1 MLFKLANR
9 AFVRAVTHRPLTMS
23 SRLSK
28 LSKIDADMVNY
39 VEQQLGEEKERT
51 LPAIKGWSSVG
62 KFLKVD
68 IFRQKLTLFRDPGR
82 IGRDEQGW

>member
-1 MLFKLANR
+1 MLLKLANR

-62 KFLKVD
+62 KFFNVD
-68 IFRQKLTLFRDPGR
+68 LFRQKLTLFRDPGR
-82 IGRDEQGW
+82 IRRNEQGW

>member
-39 VEQQLGEEKERT
+39 VEQQLGEEKERVEC
-51 LPAIKGWSSVG
+51 WSSVG